1 MLNSNLNSNQTK
13 NSIFKN
19 LTVTKKLGVGFGIV
33 LALMMSASLLAL
45 FCINNINKQ
54 VALYGKYTVP
64 NAEHVRSM
72 QVNMQGI
79 LHYLL
84 DAVVEEDIASS
95 KTSLDAA
102 GAHGKAVIASLD
114 AYESNQRN
122 HDLDADIETV
132 RTILTEAAQEREK
145 ISALVLE
152 HSDASLG
159 EALASFKDKY
169 EPRIEEAMEILFKLS
184 TVARERAVHQSQE
197 AEAAQRLAWILLV
210 AFGVISL
217 LLTVLVVL
225 QIRKSILLPINEI
238 VDAYREMSK
247 GNLNTQITYKSRDE
261 MGQMAEF
268 IRNGNSMLM
277 AVIRDVIEK
286 ITLIAQG
293 DLRIRVDLDYPGD
306 YTVLKE
312 AIINTASSING
323 TMHTINA
330 AAGQVSIGADQV
342 SGGAQELAAG
352 STEQASSVEELSAS
366 IMQVAEQAAKNSESV
381 TTAVRYVK
389 QAGEAISNSNE
400 HMEQLTRAMSN
411 IASASKQIASITK
424 VIEDIAFQTNI
435 LSLNAAI
442 EAARAGEAGK
452 GFAVV
457 ADEVR
462 NLAVKSAEAAQQTGT
477 LIQNTVSTVSDGTKI
492 TEDTAHVL
500 QEMEAD
506 ANQIGVIMGTIRR
519 ASSEQA
525 DAIEQ
530 IKQGLEQ
537 VSAVVQTNAA
547 TAEENSATSE
557 EMSAQA
563 ATLRKEVEKFK
574 LNSLPPFHFDGPVTE
589 AVSVLGKY

>member
-1 MLNSNLNSNQTK
+1 MLNSDLTSSQTK

-19 LTVTKKLGVGFGIV
+19 FTITKKLGTGFGII
-33 LALMMSASLLAL
+33 LALMMTASFLAL
-45 FCINNINKQ
+45 FCINNIGKQ
-54 VALYGKYTVP
+54 VELYGKYTVP

-84 DAVVEEDIASS
+84 DAVVEDGVESS
-95 KTSLDAA
+95 RASLDAA
-102 GAHGKAVIASLD
+102 NASGKAVISSLD

-122 HDLDADIETV
+122 HDLDTDIKNI
-132 RTILTEAAQEREK
+132 RTILSEAAQEREE

-152 HSDASLG
+152 HSEASLE
-159 EALASFKDKY
+159 EAFSFFKDKY
-169 EPRIEEAMEILFKLS
+169 EPRIDEAMEILFKLS
-184 TVARERAVHQSQE
+184 TVAQEQAVHQSDE
-197 AEAAQRLAWILLV
+197 AEAAQRLAWILL
-210 AFGVISL
+210 ASFGVMSIL
-217 LLTVLVVL
+217 LAVIVVFE
-225 QIRKSILLPINEI
+225 IRKSIMHPINEI
-238 VDAYREMSK
+238 VDAYREISK
-247 GNLNTQITYKSRDE
+247 GNLNAEITYKSRDE

-268 IRNGNSMLM
+268 IRNGNHMLI
-277 AVIRDVIEK
+277 AVIHDVIEK
-286 ITLIAQG
+286 ITRIAQG
-293 DLRIRVDLDYPGD
+293 DLRIEVDLDYPGE
-306 YTVLKE
+306 YGMLKE
-312 AIINTASSING
+312 AIINTASSINS
-323 TMHTINA
+323 TMYTINA
-330 AAGQVSIGADQV
+330 AAEQVSIGADQV
-342 SGGAQELAAG
+342 SSGAQELAAG

-366 IMQVAEQAAKNSESV
+366 IMQVAEQAMKNSDSV
-381 TTAVRYVK
+381 TTATQYVEL
-389 QAGEAISNSNE
+389 AGEAILNSNE
-400 HMEQLTRAMSN
+400 HMYQLTEAMTN
-411 IASASKQIASITK
+411 IASASNQIASITK

-462 NLAVKSAEAAQQTGT
+462 NLAVKSAEAARQTGT
-477 LIQNTVSTVSDGTKI
+477 LIQNTVNTVSDGTKI
-492 TEDTAHVL
+492 TEQTAQVL
-500 QEMEAD
+500 KDVETD
-506 ANQIGVIMGTIRR
+506 ANQIGAIMGTIKR

-563 ATLRKEVEKFK
+563 VTLREEVAKFK
-574 LNSLPPFHFDGPVTE
+574 LR
-589 AVSVLGKY
+589 

>member
-1 MLNSNLNSNQTK
+1 MLNSTLNSSQTK
-13 NSIFKN
+13 SSIFKN
-19 LTVTKKLGVGFGIV
+19 FTVTKKLGAGFGII

-45 FCINNINKQ
+45 FCINNIDKQ
-54 VALYGKYTVP
+54 VELYGTYTVP

-84 DAVVEEDIASS
+84 DAVVEDDVESS
-95 KTSLDAA
+95 KASLDAA
-102 GAHGKAVIASLD
+102 SASGKAVISSLD

-122 HDLDADIETV
+122 HDLDADIKKI
-132 RTILTEAAQEREK
+132 RTILSEAAQEREE

-152 HSDASLG
+152 HSEASLG
-159 EALASFKDKY
+159 EAFLFFKDKY
-169 EPRIEEAMEILFKLS
+169 EPRIDEAMEILFKLS
-184 TVARERAVHQSQE
+184 TIAQEQAVHQSNE
-197 AEAAQRLAWILLV
+197 AEAAQRLAWILL
-210 AFGVISL
+210 ASFGVTSI
-217 LLTVLVVL
+217 LLTVIVVL
-225 QIRKSILLPINEI
+225 EIRKSILHPINEI
-238 VDAYREMSK
+238 VDAYREISK
-247 GNLNTQITYKSRDE
+247 GNLNAEITYKSRDE

-268 IRNGNSMLM
+268 IRNGNRMLM
-277 AVIRDVIEK
+277 AVIHDVIEK
-286 ITLIAQG
+286 ITRIAQG
-293 DLRIRVDLDYPGD
+293 DLRIEVDMDYPGE
-306 YTVLKE
+306 YGVLKE
-312 AIINTASSING
+312 AIINTASSINS
-323 TMHTINA
+323 TMYTINTA
-330 AAGQVSIGADQV
+330 AEQVSIGADQV
-342 SGGAQELAAG
+342 SSGAQELAAG

-366 IMQVAEQAAKNSESV
+366 IMQVAEQAMKNSDSV
-381 TTAVRYVK
+381 TTAAQYV
-389 QAGEAISNSNE
+389 QLAGEAISNSNE
-400 HMEQLTRAMSN
+400 HMEQLTEAMAN
-411 IASASKQIASITK
+411 IASASNQIASITK

-462 NLAVKSAEAAQQTGT
+462 NLAVKSAEAARQTGT
-477 LIQNTVSTVSDGTKI
+477 LIQNTVNTVSDGTKI
-492 TEDTAHVL
+492 TEQTAQVL
-500 QEMEAD
+500 QDAETD
-506 ANQIGVIMGTIRR
+506 ANQIGAIMGTIKR

-563 ATLRKEVEKFK
+563 VTLREEVAKFK
-574 LNSLPPFHFDGPVTE
+574 LR
-589 AVSVLGKY
+589 